1 MMHSEDGSV
10 TRGMTLQY
18 KGIQRYSFIFFWGG
32 GGGWGGCKSMLHL
45 HFKKAYLNK
54 FFDFL
59 SLYVI
64 IKLCCQKQTGT

>member
-32 GGGWGGCKSMLHL
+32 GRGGGRVQEHATPSFQKSLP
-45 HFKKAYLNK
+45 
-54 FFDFL
+54 
-59 SLYVI
+59 
-64 IKLCCQKQTGT
+64 Q